1 MTRRSWGMVA
11 AAILVVLTGCAPPP
25 AQEPDAQALERGGED
40 ITGPY
45 DVVEDWLKPLPW
57 HDAWT
62 FGLVAGVFAESAD
75 RIFVLQGGE
84 LPDPRPSARVPGP
97 RSNSDHRP
105 GHFVLVLNRDGELV
119 ESWTQWDHLFVRPHK
134 VTIDPY
140 DPEKHIWII
149 DDWGQQIFKF
159 TNDGTELVMT
169 LGEKEVTGTD
179 DEHFGRPTD
188 IAFLPDRSFLVSDGY
203 VNGRI
208 VKFDQDGEFLM
219 EWGRRGTG
227 PGEFNL
233 VHCVTVDAAGRVY
246 VADRNNRRVQVFDEN
261 GTFLEMWEG
270 IRRPSHLMIDENQTL
285 WMGDGEI
292 NRMVQ
297 YDLDGR
303 LLTYWGVQGRFPG
316 AFNNNHSFSVDEE
329 GNLYVADYANFRVQK
344 FTPKANADRSRLIA
358 PRSVWLQTTND

>member
-1 MTRRSWGMVA
+1 MRRGSWWM
-11 AAILVVLTGCAPPP
+11 LVLTLTQVMTGCTPPQSQEADLQ
-25 AQEPDAQALERGGED
+25 AQEKGGED
-40 ITGPY
+40 VTGPY

-57 HDAWT
+57 HQGWT
-62 FGLVAGVFAESAD
+62 FGVVAGVFAESAD
-75 RIFVLQGGE
+75 RVFVLQGGE
-84 LPDPRPSARVPGP
+84 LPDPRPSQRVPGP

-105 GHFVLVLNRDGELV
+105 GHFVLVLNRDGELL

-140 DPEKHIWII
+140 DPEKHVWII

-159 TNDGTELVMT
+159 TNDGSELVMT

-179 DEHFGRPTD
+179 EKHFGRPTD
-188 IAFLPDRSFLVSDGY
+188 IAFLPDRTFFVSDGY

-208 VKFDQDGEFLM
+208 VKFNRDGDFLM
-219 EWGRRGTG
+219 EWGTRGDE
-227 PGEFNL
+227 PGQFNL
-233 VHCVTVDAAGRVY
+233 VHCVAVDDAGRLY

-261 GTFLEMWEG
+261 GTFLEMWEN
-270 IRRPSHLMIDENQTL
+270 IRRPSHLMITQDQTV

-297 YDLDGR
+297 YDLQGR
-303 LLTYWGVQGRFPG
+303 LLTYWGAQGRFPG
-316 AFNNNHSFSVDEE
+316 AFNNNHSFNVDDE

-344 FTPKANADRSRLIA
+344 FTPKVNADPRRLIGPRYVSRA
-358 PRSVWLQTTND
+358 PTS